1 MTAFFHH
8 LAYDFRTGL
17 RDKTQML
24 MFYLFPLFF
33 YAMMGLLM
41 GKVNPGFLATMIP
54 AMIVF
59 AGMSSTLLALPG
71 PVVSARENGVY
82 RSFRINGVPA
92 MNIVLIPMLGTIL
105 HMAVCAAIITLTAA
119 PLFGAARPLPGRELA
134 GVGVFLATS
143 FCLAALG
150 MLIGVISPNT
160 RATVLYGQALYLP
173 SIMLSGMM
181 IPLDMLPKGLI
192 PAALLF
198 PGTHSMEAFR
208 GAVMGLPTMVSPLLA
223 LLALLASGAIALGLA
238 IYLFDWDSRP
248 TGKPRAKALAA
259 LALLPFVVLAA
270 GNWLSM

>member
-41 GKVNPGFLATMIP
+41 GKVNPGFLTTMIP

-92 MNIVLIPMLGTIL
+92 LNIVLIPMLGTML
-105 HMAVCAAIITLTAA
+105 HMTVTAAIIALTAG
-119 PLFGAARPLPGRELA
+119 PLFGAALPLAGRELA
-134 GVGVFLATS
+134 GVGVYLATA
-143 FCLAALG
+143 FCLASLG
-150 MLIGVISPNT
+150 MLIGVISSSS
-160 RATVLYGQALYLP
+160 RATVLYGQVLYLP

-181 IPLDMLPKGLI
+181 IPLDMLPEGLI
-192 PAALLF
+192 PVSLLF
-198 PGTHSMEAFR
+198 PATNSMEAFR
-208 GAVMGLPTMVSPLLA
+208 GAAMGLPTMIDPLVA
-223 LLALLASGAIALGLA
+223 VLALLASGLIALGLSV
-238 IYLFDWDSRP
+238 YLFDWDSRP
-248 TGKPRAKALAA
+248 TGKARPKYLAA
-259 LALLPFVVLAA
+259 LALLPFVVAMVIYLV
-270 GNWLSM
+270 

>member
-8 LAYDFRTGL
+8 LVYDFRTGL

-24 MFYLFPLFF
+24 MLYLFPLFF

-41 GKVNPGFLATMIP
+41 GKVNPGFLAAMIP

-92 MNIVLIPMLGTIL
+92 LNIIMIPMLGTML
-105 HMAVCAAIITLTAA
+105 HMTISAAIIALTAK
-119 PLFGAARPLPGRELA
+119 PLFNAAMPLPGRELA
-134 GVGVFLATS
+134 GVGIFVATA
-143 FCLAALG
+143 FCLTALG
-150 MLIGVISPNT
+150 MLIGVISSST

-181 IPLDMLPKGLI
+181 IPLDMLPDGLI
-192 PAALLF
+192 PISLLF

-208 GAVMGLPTMVSPLLA
+208 GAVMGLPTLIDPLLA
-223 LLALLASGAIALGLA
+223 TLALLASGAIALGLSV
-238 IYLFDWDSRP
+238 YLFDWDSRP
-248 TGKPRAKALAA
+248 TGKPRAKWLAA
-259 LALLPFVVLAA
+259 LALLPFVAA
-270 GNWLSM
+270 AVGYLL

>member
-1 MTAFFHH
+1 MTAFLHH

-41 GKVNPGFLATMIP
+41 GKVNPTFLAAMTP

-92 MNIVLIPMLGTIL
+92 LNIVLIPMLGTML
-105 HMAVCAAIITLTAA
+105 HMSVTAAIIALTAG
-119 PLFGAARPLPGRELA
+119 PLFGAGQPLAGRELA
-134 GVGVFLATS
+134 GVGVFLATA

-150 MLIGVISPNT
+150 MLIGVISSSS
-160 RATVLYGQALYLP
+160 RATVLYGQVLYLP

-181 IPLDMLPKGLI
+181 IPLGMLPEGLI
-192 PAALLF
+192 PVSLLF
-198 PGTHSMEAFR
+198 PAAHSMEAFR
-208 GAVMGLPTMVSPLLA
+208 GAAMGLPTLVDPLLA
-223 LLALLASGAIALGLA
+223 TLALLASGLIALGLSV
-238 IYLFDWDSRP
+238 YLFDWDSRP
-248 TGKPRAKALAA
+248 TGKPRAKWLVA
-259 LALLPFVVLAA
+259 LALLPFVIVMVIYLV
-270 GNWLSM
+270 

>member
-8 LAYDFRTGL
+8 LVYDFRTGL

-41 GKVNPGFLATMIP
+41 GKVNPGFLAVMIP

-92 MNIVLIPMLGTIL
+92 LNILMIPMLGTML
-105 HMAVCAAIITLTAA
+105 HMTITAAIIALTAK
-119 PLFGAARPLPGRELA
+119 PLFNAAMPLPGRELA
-134 GVGVFLATS
+134 GVGVFLATA

-150 MLIGVISPNT
+150 MLIGVISSST

-181 IPLDMLPKGLI
+181 IPLDMLPSGLI
-192 PAALLF
+192 PVSLLF

-208 GAVMGLPTMVSPLLA
+208 GAVMGLPTLIDPLLA
-223 LLALLASGAIALGLA
+223 TLALLASGAIALGLS

-248 TGKPRAKALAA
+248 TGKPRAKWLAA
-259 LALLPFVVLAA
+259 LSLLPFVAVVV
-270 GNWLSM
+270 GYIV

>member
-1 MTAFFHH
+1 MTAFLHH

-41 GKVNPGFLATMIP
+41 GKVNPTFLAAMTP

-105 HMAVCAAIITLTAA
+105 HMAICAAVIALTAG
-119 PLFGAARPLPGRELA
+119 PLFGATLPLPGRELA
-134 GVGVFLATS
+134 GVGVFLATA

-160 RATVLYGQALYLP
+160 RATVLFGQALYLP

-208 GAVMGLPTMVSPLLA
+208 GATMGLPAAVNPLLA
-223 LLALLASGAIALGLA
+223 VLALLASGTIALGLSV
-238 IYLFDWDSRP
+238 YLFDWDSRP
-248 TGKPRAKALAA
+248 TGKPRAKWLAA
-259 LALLPFVVLAA
+259 LALLPFVVIAVLY
-270 GNWLSM
+270 LL